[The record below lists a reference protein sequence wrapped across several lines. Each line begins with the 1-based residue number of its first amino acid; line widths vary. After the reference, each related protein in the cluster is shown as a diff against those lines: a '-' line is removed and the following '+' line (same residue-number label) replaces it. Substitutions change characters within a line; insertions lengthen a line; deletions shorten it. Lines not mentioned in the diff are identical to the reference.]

1 MLSIIRG
8 VKDSVSIHEY
18 IHYPDP
24 YVYRVLVMD
33 IIMAVIS
40 YVMYNFVLVT
50 ENPIVYLLITSQI
63 AVINNVIHL
72 KRLQH
77 MVDRLIVG
85 NVGGSDIL
93 RSLLRIYLILDIT
106 LYSLYYYIYITIM
119 HISTIL
125 SIILL
130 PITIIIT
137 YHRVW
142 SYQGNITLNGL
153 YHIIGYSLIWS
164 LLMTICTRWCN
175 VITHT
180 LLWNIMDDIL
190 VSISLRL
197 EYIPPKSNRPSIIH
211 TKIRDFII
219 GKVKTM

>member
-1 MLSIIRG
+1 MFSIIRG
-8 VKDSVSIHEY
+8 IQDGVSIHKY

-24 YVYRVLVMD
+24 YIYRVLMMD

-40 YVMYNFVLVT
+40 YVIYNYVLIT

-63 AVINNVIHL
+63 AVINNIIHL
-72 KRLQH
+72 NRLQR
-77 MVDRLIVG
+77 MVDNLTVG
-85 NVGGSDIL
+85 DNGNIL
-93 RSLLRIYLILDIT
+93 QSLLRIYLIFDIT
-106 LYSLYYYIYITIM
+106 LYSLYYYIYITIL
-119 HISTIL
+119 HTSTIL

-130 PITIIIT
+130 PITIIII

-142 SYQGNITLNGL
+142 GYQGGITLNGL

-164 LLMTICTRWCN
+164 LLMTMCTRWCN

-197 EYIPPKSNRPSIIH
+197 EYIPPRSNRPSIIH
-211 TKIRDFII
+211 NKIRDFII
-219 GKVKTM
+219 GKVKMM